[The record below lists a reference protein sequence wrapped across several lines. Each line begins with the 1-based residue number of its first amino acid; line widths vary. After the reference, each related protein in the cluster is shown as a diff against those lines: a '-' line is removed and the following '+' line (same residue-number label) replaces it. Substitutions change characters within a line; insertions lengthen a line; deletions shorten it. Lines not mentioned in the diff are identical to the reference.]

1 MVSAGYCRTTM
12 AKTSDAVTKE
22 PGRVRQL
29 IDVFKM
35 TAKYDKA
42 GVVMIVAGF
51 VLPIILAVV
60 LCLAT
65 SANWIMWIL
74 YIVLGFVFGLLIA
87 MLLLNWRAEKVAFG
101 QLEGRQGA
109 SGAVL
114 SSAMRGT
121 WRTSDQPVAFNAK
134 TQDFVFR
141 AVGKPGIVLV
151 TESTS
156 AATKRL
162 LADEPRKTE
171 RLLPT
176 VTVHHVL
183 VSKEAGGVSLG
194 NLKRTLNKLP
204 KQLRRE
210 EILAVET
217 RLSSLQ
223 QSQLPIPKGI
233 DPNKIRPSRSKLR

>member
-1 MVSAGYCRTTM
+1 MTT
-12 AKTSDAVTKE
+12 
-22 PGRVRQL
+22 
-29 IDVFKM
+29 
-35 TAKYDKA
+35 KYDKA
-42 GVVMIVAGF
+42 GVVLIIAGF
-51 VLPIILAVV
+51 ILPILLSVV
-60 LCLAT
+60 LCLVT
-65 SANWIMWIL
+65 GANWIMWIL
-74 YIVLGFVFGLLIA
+74 YIVLGFVFGLLVA
-87 MLLLNWRAEKVAFG
+87 MLLLNWRAERVAFN

-121 WRTSDQPVAFNAK
+121 WRTNDQPVAFNAK

-141 AVGKPGIVLV
+141 AIGKPGVVLV

-162 LADEPRKTE
+162 LNDERRKTE
-171 RLLPT
+171 RLVPT
-176 VTVHHVL
+176 VAVHHVL
-183 VSKEAGGVSLG
+183 VGEQAGGVKLAD
-194 NLKRTLNKLP
+194 LKRTLKKLP

>member
-1 MVSAGYCRTTM
+1 M
-12 AKTSDAVTKE
+12 AKTSDAAPKE
-22 PGRVRQL
+22 PGRIRQL

-42 GVVMIVAGF
+42 GVVLITAGL
-51 VLPIILAVV
+51 VLPILLAVV
-60 LCLAT
+60 LCLVT
-65 SANWIMWIL
+65 GANWIMWIL
-74 YIVLGFVFGLLIA
+74 YVVLGFVFGLLIA
-87 MLLLNWRAEKVAFG
+87 MLLLNWRAERVAFN

-141 AVGKPGIVLV
+141 AIGKPGVVLI
-151 TESTS
+151 TESNS

-162 LADEPRKTE
+162 LNDERRKTE
-171 RLLPT
+171 RLVPT

-183 VSKEAGGVSLG
+183 VGEQAGGVKLAD
-194 NLKRTLNKLP
+194 LKRSLKKLP

-210 EILAVET
+210 EILAVES
-217 RLSSLQ
+217 RLASLQ
-223 QSQLPIPKGI
+223 QNQLPIPKGI

>member
-1 MVSAGYCRTTM
+1 M
-12 AKTSDAVTKE
+12 AKTSDASPKE
-22 PGRVRQL
+22 PGRIRQL

-42 GVVMIVAGF
+42 GVAMIIAGF

-60 LCLAT
+60 LCFVT
-65 SANWIMWIL
+65 SATWIMWIL
-74 YIVLGFVFGLLIA
+74 YIVLGIVFGLLIA
-87 MLLLNWRAEKVAFG
+87 MLLLNWRAERVAFN

-114 SSAMRGT
+114 NSAMRGT
-121 WRTSDQPVAFNAK
+121 WRTSDEPIAFNPK

-141 AVGKPGIVLV
+141 AIGKPGVVLV
-151 TESTS
+151 TESSS

-162 LADEPRKTE
+162 LNDERRKTE

-176 VTVHHVL
+176 VAIHHVRIGDGPEGIKL
-183 VSKEAGGVSLG
+183 IQ
-194 NLKRTLNKLP
+194 LKKTLNKLP
-204 KQLRRE
+204 KQLRRD

-223 QSQLPIPKGI
+223 QNQLPIPKGV
-233 DPNKIRPSRSKLR
+233 DPNRIRGSRSKLR